1 MKVIL
6 SEKILKL
13 GGIGD
18 IVSVASGFA
27 RNYLLPKGKAMRFS
41 KENAAAFEG
50 RRKELEA
57 RHSDLKS
64 AAEANSKKV
73 TAAKI
78 KMVRQAGDTGHLY
91 GSVSSRDVA
100 KALKDT
106 AGVEVESNQ
115 VMLGNPIKS
124 IGAFE
129 VKIQLHADV
138 IVPVK
143 VYVAQTDEEIQA
155 LIEGKSIAKDEP
167 KSEAE
172 KTEEPKAVEAAEAKA
187 EEKPKKTRVKKTK
200 SEEASE

>member
-13 GGIGD
+13 GNIGD
-18 IVSVASGFA
+18 VVKVATGFA
-27 RNYLLPKGKAMRFS
+27 RNFLLPKGKAVRFS
-41 KENAAAFEG
+41 KESAAAFEG
-50 RRKELEA
+50 KRKELEA
-57 RHSDLKS
+57 RQADMKS
-64 AAEANSKKV
+64 TADKDAKKV

-91 GSVSSRDVA
+91 GSVSSRDLA
-100 KALKDT
+100 KALKET
-106 AGVEVESNQ
+106 AGVEVESAQ

-124 IGAFE
+124 IGAYE

-155 LIEGKSIAKDEP
+155 LVEGKSIAKDAP
-167 KSEAE
+167 K
-172 KTEEPKAVEAAEAKA
+172 EEPKPA
-187 EEKPKKTRVKKTK
+187 EEKPDAKPVESK
-200 SEEASE
+200 E